1 MNVEPDSRAALI
13 LPFLKDNPFEDYT
26 LVDTQILP
34 SHQDEICIKH
44 LGFYKQTGIMVEIER

>member
-1 MNVEPDSRAALI
+1 MNAEPDSRAALI

-34 SHQDEICIKH
+34 SP
-44 LGFYKQTGIMVEIER
+44 